1 MKNNTLPT
9 NFLSYIEKGSLSI
22 STDGLPTINFCS
34 DGNLRIID
42 VNEIPIKLS
51 KKPGLIKQLSEA
63 KSLAKNLNEKKLT
76 LEIRLKGKVVLRLG
90 EQASPKLTK
99 ILTLSN
105 HIEITDLKKLKELSK
120 VI

>member
-1 MKNNTLPT
+1 MKKNNLSA
-9 NFLSYIEKGSLSI
+9 NFFSYIEKGSLSI
-22 STDGLPTINFCS
+22 STDGLPTVNFRS

-51 KKPGLIKQLSEA
+51 NKPGLIKQLSEA
-63 KSLAKNLNEKKLT
+63 KSLAKNLSEKDLT

-90 EQASPKLTK
+90 KNASPKLTK

-105 HIEITDLKKLKELSK
+105 NIEITDLKKLKELSK